1 VTPALAPLA
10 LALLITT
17 APAKGASIRWE
28 SGFDEA
34 LKRARAAGKPVMID
48 FWAEWC
54 GWCHRLDQTTYVDP
68 SVLRVA
74 EGFVAVK
81 VNTEGAERDVKVAER
96 YDVTSLPTI
105 LFVSPSGRPLMR
117 VDGFQGPGQFPR
129 TLESAREIG
138 ARVIGWETAIDKD
151 AQDAGALLGL
161 GVHLFEQEL
170 YEESRDLLYR
180 AVRAD
185 RKRPAADRARARM
198 LLGIIQTYDR
208 KYLEAERLLREA
220 LALPP
225 EPDQV
230 PRVLFVLG
238 RAYLA
243 GGKRDDAREVMLRI
257 LADHRDSA
265 VAQKAR
271 ETLMMLDRGRR

>member
-1 VTPALAPLA
+1 MLAPLA
-10 LALLITT
+10 LALLV
-17 APAKGASIRWE
+17 AGPPARPAGIRWE

-68 SVLRVA
+68 SVVRVA
-74 EGFVAVK
+74 KGFVAVK

-105 LFVSPSGRPLMR
+105 LFVSPAGRQLMR

-129 TLESAREIG
+129 TLESALEVST
-138 ARVIGWETAIDKD
+138 RVIAWEKAIG
-151 AQDAGALLGL
+151 QDAKNAEALLGL
-161 GVHLFEQEL
+161 GSHLFEQEL
-170 YEESRDLLYR
+170 YEDSSGLLYD

-185 RKRPAADRARARM
+185 RKRPATDRAKARM

-208 KYLEAERLLREA
+208 HYPEAERLLREA

-225 EPDQV
+225 APDQV
-230 PRVLFVLG
+230 PRILFVLG

-243 GGKRDDAREVMLRI
+243 GGKREDAREMMQRI
-257 LADHRDSA
+257 LADHRDSP